1 MAPRKRGHFLLGCQN
16 RMCRARRNRLSSLFV
31 AGLAWLTI
39 GSVLPQNARAA
50 DNPPNASAPGTAA
63 VTPAPAKEVKFD
75 VHEYRVLG
83 NTVLPARDIETV
95 LYPLL
100 GDGKQFSDVEAAR
113 AALEKAYHDRGFGS
127 VFVDIPAQEVAD
139 GIVRLRVTEGRI
151 NSRKIDGAR
160 YFSERDI
167 AAAIPEAKVGTV
179 PNLQAMQQQIA
190 AVNAQTP
197 DRSVVPILKAGPVP
211 GTMDLELKTTDT
223 LPLHGSIELD
233 DNYTAATKPLRASVS
248 LSYGNLFAALDAISI
263 QYQDSPQEF
272 GQVSVVNA
280 NYLSRPFADG
290 YRISSYFINSNSN
303 VSNVGA
309 GALGVLGKGQI
320 YGLAL
325 NLPSFIST
333 GYSHTLTFGVD
344 YKHFRDVITPGG
356 GSAQLVTPI
365 SYTNVSFA
373 YTGAWRSP
381 HFDSSLNITPDFG
394 LRGSPNDANAFENK
408 RFLGRPNYFYVRWDG
423 SVTAHLPGDFRTT
436 LRLAGQDTTEPLIS
450 NENYSIG
457 GSDGVR
463 GYLEAEE
470 LGDLALKGT
479 FQFQTPTWSWHVQ
492 QLFNVIAFFDAG
504 RARTLSPLSGQ
515 ADHVDL
521 MSAGVGFNFFP
532 GHWYNGML
540 TWADPLRTG
549 SYTRKGESRWLFM
562 VRGSF

>member
-1 MAPRKRGHFLLGCQN
+1 MRRDRRFHPPSRLMAVLACLPAFLLF
-16 RMCRARRNRLSSLFV
+16 MPISH
-31 AGLAWLTI
+31 
-39 GSVLPQNARAA
+39 AA
-50 DNPPNASAPGTAA
+50 DNPPSPA
-63 VTPAPAKEVKFD
+63 APAKEVKFD

-83 NTVLPARDIETV
+83 NTVLPSRDIETV

-113 AALEKAYHDRGFGS
+113 AALEKAYHSRGYGT
-127 VFVDIPAQEVAD
+127 VFVDIPAQDIAD

-167 AAAIPEAKVGTV
+167 AAAIPSAKVGAV
-179 PNLQAMQQQIA
+179 PDLQAIQQEIA
-190 AVNAQTP
+190 AANAQTP

-233 DNYTAATKPLRASVS
+233 DNYTAATKPLRESAS
-248 LSYGNLFAALDAISI
+248 LSYGNLFAALDAISL
-263 QYQDSPQEF
+263 QYQDSPQEW
-272 GQVSVVNA
+272 GQVSVLNA

-290 YRISSYFINSNSN
+290 FRISSYFINSNSN

-320 YGLAL
+320 FGLAL
-325 NLPSFIST
+325 NLPPFVST
-333 GYSHTLTFGVD
+333 SYSHTLTFGVD

-356 GSAQLVTPI
+356 GSAALVTPI

-373 YTGAWRSP
+373 YTGVWRSP
-381 HFDSSLNITPDFG
+381 HFESSLNITPDFG
-394 LRGSPNDANAFENK
+394 LRGAPNDAESFENK

-423 SVTAHLPGDFRTT
+423 SVTALLPGDFRTT
-436 LRLAGQDTTEPLIS
+436 FRLAGQDTLEPLIS
-450 NENYSIG
+450 NEDFSIG

-479 FQFQTPTWSWHVQ
+479 FQFQTPTWSWHIQ
-492 QLFNVIAFFDAG
+492 QLFNAFAFFDAG
-504 RARTLSPLSGQ
+504 RSRVLSPLSGQ
-515 ADHVDL
+515 ASHVDL
-521 MSAGVGFNFFP
+521 ASAGVGINLFP
-532 GHWYNGML
+532 GHWYSGTL
-540 TWADPLRTG
+540 TWADPLRTAT
-549 SYTRKGESRWLFM
+549 YTKSGQSRWLFM